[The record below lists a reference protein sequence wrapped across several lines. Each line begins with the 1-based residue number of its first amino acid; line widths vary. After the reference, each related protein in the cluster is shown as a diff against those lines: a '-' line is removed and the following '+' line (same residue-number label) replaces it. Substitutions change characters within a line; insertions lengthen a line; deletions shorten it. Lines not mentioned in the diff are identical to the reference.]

1 MNDGTIEARRGQPV
15 LFLGLLMVGWLLI
28 RVVSWESPWPAVI
41 GIKEPAPLAS
51 AIGVERSAG
60 TLQVSKPSP
69 TQAEM
74 LPIYAGPVPMVAP
87 STQKLAIVEHA
98 AAVASEH
105 RDHFESDRRAVG
117 HNLLWMAGMAQLPM
131 RRSIASWID
140 RKPEAAPT
148 NQARR
153 QDPWR
158 IDSWLLL
165 REGGTSTLTGGARP
179 ASYGASQAGAVIAY
193 RLAPSSRHDP
203 ALYARA
209 SKALVTAGET
219 EAALGMR
226 AKPVGGLP
234 VTVHAELRATEFSG
248 RVQLRPAAF
257 VSTGVDSARMPLG
270 LEASGYA
277 QAGYVAG
284 DFATGFADGRIDL
297 NRDIEDNDSMS
308 LSAGVGA
315 WAGAQRGAARV
326 DIGPTLKLD
335 LGIGDGRA
343 RVAADYRFRVAGNAE
358 PSSGAAITLS
368 AGF

>member
-1 MNDGTIEARRGQPV
+1 MSDRAVEARRGQPV
-15 LFLGLLMVGWLLI
+15 LFLGMLLIGWLLI
-28 RVVSWESPWPAVI
+28 RAISWQTPWPVMSQSTKSKTLAFSY
-41 GIKEPAPLAS
+41 EAERTSAPAYQARPLPLNDQTVPPD
-51 AIGVERSAG
+51 G
-60 TLQVSKPSP
+60 
-69 TQAEM
+69 
-74 LPIYAGPVPMVAP
+74 GPVPNPAP
-87 STQKLAIVEHA
+87 SSKQMPIV
-98 AAVASEH
+98 VRLTG
-105 RDHFESDRRAVG
+105 RDHRADLGTGERMLGESLSRQTEVAE
-117 HNLLWMAGMAQLPM
+117 LPLPGNTAK
-131 RRSIASWID
+131 SID
-140 RKPEAAPT
+140 RKLAAAP
-148 NQARR
+148 AS
-153 QDPWR
+153 DGDWLKAWR
-158 IDSWLLL
+158 IDAWLMF
-165 REGGTSTLTGGARP
+165 RGGGTPALTGGARP

-234 VTVHAELRATEFSG
+234 VTVHAELRATEFSR

>member
-1 MNDGTIEARRGQPV
+1 MNDGAIEARRGQPV
-15 LFLGLLMVGWLLI
+15 LFLGLLLVGWLLV
-28 RVVSWESPWPAVI
+28 RVVSWENPWPAI
-41 GIKEPAPLAS
+41 TGIQEPAPLAS
-51 AIGVERSAG
+51 AIGSERSAG
-60 TLQVSKPSP
+60 TLHVPKPSP
-69 TQAEM
+69 TQVET
-74 LPIYAGPVPMVAP
+74 LPIYAGPVPMLAP
-87 STQKLAIVEHA
+87 PNQKLPIVEHA
-98 AAVASEH
+98 AKVASEH

-117 HNLLWMAGMAQLPM
+117 HNLLWMAGMVKLPM
-131 RRSIASWID
+131 PRSIATWIG
-140 RKPEAAPT
+140 RRPEAAPT

-158 IDSWLLL
+158 IDAWLLL
-165 REGGTSTLTGGARP
+165 REGGTSTLIGGARP

-193 RLAPSSRHDP
+193 RLAPSSKHDP
-203 ALYARA
+203 AIYARA
-209 SKALVTAGET
+209 SKALVTAGEA

-234 VTVHAELRATEFSG
+234 VTVHAELRATEYAG
-248 RVQLRPAAF
+248 RVRLRPAAF
-257 VSTGVDSARMPLG
+257 VSTGIDDAPVPLG

-284 DFATGFADGRIDL
+284 DFATAFADGRIDL
-297 NRDIEDNDSMS
+297 TRDVADNDFTS

-315 WAGAQRGAARV
+315 WGGAQRGAARV

-335 LGIGDGRA
+335 FGLGDGQA
-343 RVAADYRFRVAGNAE
+343 RLAADYRFRVAGNAE